1 MENRNMLSIG
11 DYIKKYKITQE
22 VIDRFTRNNKR
33 IKIIKR
39 IFNI

>member
-1 MENRNMLSIG
+1 MLSIG